1 MMRNGQLPTQ
11 VKQSPT
17 QTDEWG
23 TMPTDTAQCVSM
35 AGKRCTEPKGTWTHK
50 CVRGQCAGL
59 NGGQSEHVGGS
70 QFHTAVSAS

>member
-35 AGKRCTEPKGTWTHK
+35 AGKRCTEPKGTWTQAAKH
-50 CVRGQCAGL
+50 CTQQRV
-59 NGGQSEHVGGS
+59 
-70 QFHTAVSAS
+70 TASCSPSTTHP